1 MLVFFCAVRIID
13 LNMDKKFYKNEKFQK
28 TFYAVLYLVCAF
40 AFVISGCY
48 IFYKT
53 YYSNVYVSGTSMSPT
68 LIGGNVDGRNHY
80 GISDN
85 HRTAINN
92 LKRFDVVITYYPSQW
107 TGTDEDTVYKIKR
120 VWGFPGETISMSFDN
135 DKYTF
140 TVSVD
145 NHVVYETTAAVNV
158 KDYAGVGQLKV
169 ASFTDGKRT
178 FDVNAFSKHYD
189 DNGQLV
195 FDDAKRTSFT
205 VSLNREKQEY
215 FLMGDNW
222 TASSDSYTHL
232 NMSQRISYDNLQGKV
247 VAIKGTAVVVNGE
260 LKDKKKIRN
269 MYYF

>member
-1 MLVFFCAVRIID
+1 MRIIF

-28 TFYAVLYLVCAF
+28 IFYAILYLVCAF

-68 LIGGNVDGRNHY
+68 LIGGNVGGRNHY

-85 HRTAINN
+85 HQKTLKN
-92 LKRFDVVITYYPSQW
+92 LNRFDVVITYYPSQW

-120 VWGFPGETISMSFDN
+120 VWGFPGETISMSYEDE
-135 DKYTF
+135 KYTF
-140 TVSVD
+140 TVSIDDRVI
-145 NHVVYETTAAVNV
+145 YQTTAAVSV
-158 KDYAGVGQLKV
+158 KEYEGVGQYKV

-178 FDVNAFSKHYD
+178 FDVNAFARHF
-189 DNGQLV
+189 DNNQQPV
-195 FDDAKRTSFT
+195 FDDAKRTDFT
-205 VSLNREKQEY
+205 VTLDREKQEY

-232 NMSQRISYDNLQGKV
+232 NLSQRISFNNLQGKV
-247 VAIKGTAVVVNGE
+247 VAIKGTAVIKNGE
-260 LKDKKKIRN
+260 LTDKKRIRN